1 MIDGI
6 ELKNILS
13 RVGLRLIPQNMMKMV
28 VTPLWMFLT
37 PSLSQMIFYSTY
49 FSVMNSQAHNSK
61 NDHNNKIGQFFDND
75 SQFNLDI
82 CTFPFYFQVPIFGIE
97 IQKEIILTTRG
108 LVVVESSKI
117 VLLTAD
123 TLQILQITLD
133 LCLAQKT
140 ERTYSR

>member
-75 SQFNLDI
+75 IQFNLDI

-97 IQKEIILTTRG
+97 IQKEIILTTLQANLITRFPKITI
-108 LVVVESSKI
+108 LLILSKNI
-117 VLLTAD
+117 RDTNNTHLQPTAVLY
-123 TLQILQITLD
+123 
-133 LCLAQKT
+133 CC
-140 ERTYSR
+140 